1 MSSSLK
7 TSRLLGDLTRGAM
20 ALLAGACLAGV
31 SSAGAQQSA
40 RPNSL
45 ASVEGVAV
53 DSLHRGFLQG
63 AMLMVEGSNIT
74 ASTDSLGRFRLD
86 SIPPGAR
93 RIDVMHPI
101 LDTIGISL
109 ETKPLQFASGQ
120 KLPLVISIPSAETIV
135 ALKCTAAER
144 GVGPAALVGFVQ
156 YSESEAPASGA
167 SVSLEWIDYQ
177 ISRTTVET
185 VPRRRAA
192 TVGANGRFQICGLPE
207 QLAATLTATSGADS
221 TASFAVQLGSTLGIA
236 ALELPDP
243 QPITASH
250 AAIARTASPP
260 AGGGIPS
267 RDSSVTVTRVT
278 SRAAN
283 AVLTGRV
290 LDPAGAPLPR
300 ARVSVDSSYAL
311 SDNDGR
317 FMLRSLRSGTRL
329 VVIRRLGYD
338 PKEVIVALRARA
350 PTDVTVKLSEF
361 VPVLDTVRVRAVAL
375 DIGLQRLGFAQR
387 RAAGTGYYLTPQQV
401 AERGAS
407 RLTDLLVEA
416 PMLRRTAEGG
426 RTIITGR
433 PHGVNLFQGCVSYF
447 VDGVRWRGDGV
458 EDFIYPTEVAAIEVY
473 SSNFVP
479 SQFAHSIE
487 PCETVVIWTKRK
499 VSFR

>member
-1 MSSSLK
+1 MIIPKRQALVLFLAASLIANEA
-7 TSRLLGDLTRGAM
+7 S
-20 ALLAGACLAGV
+20 
-31 SSAGAQQSA
+31 AQQPVPAAPTS
-40 RPNSL
+40 
-45 ASVEGVAV
+45 ASVEGIAV
-53 DSLHRGFLQG
+53 DSLHRGFLRG
-63 AMLMVEGSNIT
+63 AMLMVEGSSIT
-74 ASTDSLGRFRLD
+74 AATDSLGRFRLD

-93 RIDVMHPI
+93 RIDIIHPL
-101 LDTIGISL
+101 LDSIGISL
-109 ETKPLQFASGQ
+109 ETKPLVLTAGQ
-120 KLPLVISIPSAETIV
+120 KLPLVISVPSAATIV

-144 GVGPAALVGFVQ
+144 GIGPAALVGFVQ

-177 ISRTTVET
+177 ISRTSVET
-185 VPRRRAA
+185 IPRRRAA
-192 TVGANGRFQICGLPE
+192 TVGPNGRFQICGLPE
-207 QLAATLTATSGADS
+207 QLDATLTATSGADS

-243 QPITASH
+243 QIIGATPVAVARPATTP
-250 AAIARTASPP
+250 AAGAA
-260 AGGGIPS
+260 PS
-267 RDSSVTVTRVT
+267 RDSSVTVTRVA

-283 AVLTGRV
+283 AVLTGRI

-300 ARVSVDSSYAL
+300 ARVSVDSMFSL

-317 FMLRSLRSGTRL
+317 FVLRNLRSGTRAMI
-329 VVIRRLGYD
+329 VRRLGYD
-338 PKEVIVALRARA
+338 MREVIVALRARA
-350 PTDVTVKLSEF
+350 PTEVTVRLREY

-375 DIGLQRLGFAQR
+375 DIGLQKIGFAQR

-401 AERGAS
+401 AERNAS

-447 VDGVRWRGDGV
+447 VDGLRWRGGGV
-458 EDFIYPTEVAAIEVY
+458 EDFVYPTEVAAVEVY

-479 SQFAHSIE
+479 SQFAHSVE

-499 VSFR
+499 VTFR

>member
-7 TSRLLGDLTRGAM
+7 TPQLLGNLRRGAL
-20 ALLAGACLAGV
+20 ALLAGASLAGV

-40 RPNSL
+40 RPSPL

-53 DSLHRGFLQG
+53 DSLHRGFLRG

-109 ETKPLQFASGQ
+109 ETKPLQLASGQ

-177 ISRTTVET
+177 ISRTSVET

-207 QLAATLTATSGADS
+207 QLAATLTATSGPDS
-221 TASFAVQLGSTLGIA
+221 TASFAVQLGSILGIA

-243 QPITASH
+243 QPISATPLAT
-250 AAIARTASPP
+250 ARTVAPP
-260 AGGGIPS
+260 AGGTMRS

-290 LDPAGAPLPR
+290 LDPAGGPLPR
-300 ARVSVDSSYAL
+300 ARVSVDSAYAL

-317 FMLRSLRSGTRL
+317 FVLRNLRSGTRS

-350 PTDVTVKLSEF
+350 PTDVTVRLSEF

-407 RLTDLLVEA
+407 RLLDLLAEA

-458 EDFIYPTEVAAIEVY
+458 EDFIYPAEVAAIEVY

-479 SQFAHSIE
+479 SQFAHSVE

>member
-1 MSSSLK
+1 VLGVVAGSL
-7 TSRLLGDLTRGAM
+7 
-20 ALLAGACLAGV
+20 V
-31 SSAGAQQSA
+31 
-40 RPNSL
+40 L
-45 ASVEGVAV
+45 ASPAAAQKPAAAPTATVEGIAV
-53 DSLHRGFLQG
+53 DSLHRGFLRG
-63 AMLMVEGSNIT
+63 AMLMIEGSNIT
-74 ASTDSLGRFRLD
+74 AATDSLGRFRLE
-86 SIPPGAR
+86 SVPPGAQ

-109 ETKPLQFASGQ
+109 ETRPLQVVAG
-120 KLPLVISIPSAETIV
+120 KTLPLVISVPSAQTIV

-144 GVGPAALVGFVQ
+144 GIGPAALVGFVQ

-177 ISRTTVET
+177 ISRTSVET

-207 QLAATLTATSGADS
+207 QLAATLTASSGADS
-221 TASFAVQLGSTLGIA
+221 TASFAVQLGSVLGVA

-243 QPITASH
+243 QPISATPVVV
-250 AAIARTASPP
+250 ARTVAPST
-260 AGGGIPS
+260 AGAIPS
-267 RDSSVTVTRVT
+267 RDSSVRVTRVA

-283 AVLTGRV
+283 AILTGRV
-290 LDPAGAPLPR
+290 LDPAGTPLPR
-300 ARVSVDSSYAL
+300 ARVSVDSAFAL
-311 SDNDGR
+311 SDPDGR
-317 FMLRSLRSGTRL
+317 FALRNLRSGTRS
-329 VVIRRLGYD
+329 VIIRRLGYD

-350 PTDVTVKLSEF
+350 PTEVTVKLSEF

-387 RAAGTGYYLTPQQV
+387 KAAGTGYYLTPQQV

-407 RLTDLLVEA
+407 RLLDLLVEA

-433 PHGVNLFQGCVSYF
+433 PHGINLFQGCVAYF
-447 VDGVRWRGDGV
+447 VDGVQWRGEGV

-479 SQFAHSIE
+479 SQFAHGFE